1 MSYKKD
7 SMSNRRQGISDD
19 VKYLDELNWD
29 IQPERDLWPDVH
41 SNIRFAGKP
50 ELVVKPSTLDA
61 QKSAVQRLWM
71 PMSMAACMMLALGA
85 FVMSSMSFQRAQD
98 TYQLQASYIDYQK
111 SQISLIEQQ
120 HAHVRAQFT
129 TLLSGELGTI
139 NPATVAEVQAVLL
152 TIDSASMELKSAILA
167 QPTNANYA
175 SMLARTYQQEL
186 RLLNKFKTANGMSI

>member
-1 MSYKKD
+1 MSYKKESIND
-7 SMSNRRQGISDD
+7 RKDAVDDD
-19 VKYLDELNWD
+19 VKYLDHLNWD

-50 ELVVKPSTLDA
+50 KQDVKPSTL
-61 QKSAVQRLWM
+61 QTRKSAAQRLWM

-85 FVMSSMSFQRAQD
+85 FIMSRMSFQRAQD

-139 NPATVAEVQAVLL
+139 NPTTVAEVQAVLL
-152 TIDSASMELKSAILA
+152 TIDSASLELKNAILA

-186 RLLNKFKTANGMSI
+186 KLLNKFKTENGMSI

>member
-1 MSYKKD
+1 MSDKEQ
-7 SMSNRRQGISDD
+7 NLNDD
-19 VKYLDELNWD
+19 VKYLDKLNWD

-50 ELVVKPSTLDA
+50 QLFVESKDSQTRGTA
-61 QKSAVQRLWM
+61 SKNSFQRLWL

-98 TYQLQASYIDYQK
+98 TYQLQASYIEFQK

-120 HAHVRAQFT
+120 HSNVRAQFT
-129 TLLSGELGTI
+129 ALLAGELGTI
-139 NPATVAEVQAVLL
+139 NAATVGEVQAVLL
-152 TIDSASMELKSAILA
+152 TIDNASLELKQAILS
-167 QPTNANYA
+167 QPTNPNYA

-186 RLLNKFKTANGMSI
+186 KLLNKFKTVNGVSI